1 MVITEKF
8 AWAHLPKAAGDA
20 TRSMFASVP
29 GLVTFQAPSESNE
42 KHNGYWVHE
51 REIGDRLRVMNIRRL
66 PSWILSA
73 AHHKAA
79 SGLHPDYTPLP
90 MPSVDEMT
98 EDTDPDDLLRW
109 MTGPHLPVQRWLR
122 AENLGEDVEALLRDV
137 GVDPDVARRA
147 IESVPW
153 VGNDY
158 EHDVSQVFGSEQIAR
173 MYELNPGWA
182 AAERAAYGNV
192 GPAPGHGA
200 TSAEAE

>member
-29 GLVTFQAPSESNE
+29 GLVIFQAPSESNE

-98 EDTDPDDLLRW
+98 ADTDPDGRRVIRLTPETIWSWGINPDASKYFA
-109 MTGPHLPVQRWLR
+109 GV
-122 AENLGEDVEALLRDV
+122 VERRE
-137 GVDPDVARRA
+137 VDSDR
-147 IESVPW
+147 
-153 VGNDY
+153 G
-158 EHDVSQVFGSEQIAR
+158 
-173 MYELNPGWA
+173 
-182 AAERAAYGNV
+182 
-192 GPAPGHGA
+192 
-200 TSAEAE
+200 